1 MKTMNVEQ
9 MENTNGGTTNGQL
22 YCGGTMLLAMAACAI
37 PVAGAFIGLGLMGH
51 HFAKCVF

>member
-37 PVAGAFIGLGLMGH
+37 PVAGAFIGLGLIGA